1 MYFYVNNSLMAQPVR
16 QVIKEA
22 HPELAAK
29 PFYTLIID
37 GNNLLRQ
44 CMVDTKA
51 NAEGVHYG
59 GIFQFF
65 LQIKL
70 MMKDLR
76 YDYVYVVFDDTDSG
90 ILRYQLYNDY
100 KANRQKNYAKHLMA
114 DGEESDYW
122 KRLNR
127 TLKGMERAIY
137 NKKKKKR
144 EEDLTDEERAEREER
159 KRKQAIVDENFER
172 ERNIIML
179 YCVEMSIRVL
189 FDDRTEGDDFIA
201 YYVNHKVPEERIVI
215 VSTDNDLTQ
224 LISPTVN
231 VYNRMLKKYLKP
243 TNFKE
248 IKGYPVENVLLKKVL
263 CGDTSDNIGN
273 IKGLSE
279 ARLMELMPE
288 IAERPVTLDE
298 VKKRAQEKID
308 ERIQEKKKPIQW
320 HENIVNGVSNK
331 TYDGDFY
338 EINEKIIDL
347 KHPLLTKSAEEDVEA
362 MMYAPLDPEG
372 RSFDNLYAMVIRD
385 GIEGLVDLNS
395 FSSFFVPFKEL
406 ADREKKRF
414 EEATKEN

>member
-1 MYFYVNNSLMAQPVR
+1 MGQPVR
-16 QVIKEA
+16 QIIKEN
-22 HPELAAK
+22 HPELSAK
-29 PFYTLIID
+29 PFYTLLID

-44 CMVDTKA
+44 CMADTKV
-51 NAEGVHYG
+51 NSDGIHYG

-76 YDYVYVVFDDTDSG
+76 YDYVYVVFDDSESG
-90 ILRYQLYNDY
+90 ILRYKYYHEY
-100 KANRQKNYAKHLMA
+100 KANRDKKYAQQMINA
-114 DGEESDYW
+114 DEESDYW

-127 TLKGMERAIY
+127 TLKGMEQAIY
-137 NKKKKKR
+137 NKKKRKKELT
-144 EEDLTDEERAEREER
+144 EEEQAAAEERRR
-159 KRKQAIVDENFER
+159 KKEIVDENFER

-189 FDDRTEGDDFIA
+189 FDDKTEGDDFIA
-201 YYVNHKVPEERIVI
+201 YYVNHKRPEERIVI

-231 VYNRMLKKYLKP
+231 VYNRTIKKYLKP
-243 TNFKE
+243 ANFKA
-248 IKGYPVENVLLKKVL
+248 IKGYPVENVVLKKIL

-279 ARLMELMPE
+279 ARLMDLMPE
-288 IAERPVTLDE
+288 IAERPVTIEE
-298 VKKRAQEKID
+298 VKERAKEKID
-308 ERIQEKKKPIQW
+308 ERINEKKKPIQW
-320 HENIVNGVSNK
+320 HENIINGVSNK

-338 EINEKIIDL
+338 EINKKIIDL
-347 KHPLLTKSAEEDVEA
+347 THPLLTKSAEEDIEA

-372 RSFDNLYAMVIRD
+372 RSFENLYNMVVRD
-385 GIEGLVDLNS
+385 GIEGLIDINS

-406 ADREKKRF
+406 SDRERRRYEDYIK
-414 EEATKEN
+414 NHQS

>member
-1 MYFYVNNSLMAQPVR
+1 MYIQLKNFMGQPVR
-16 QVIKEA
+16 KIIQES
-22 HPELAAK
+22 HPELSAK

-44 CMVDTKA
+44 CMADSKV
-51 NAEGVHYG
+51 NSEGVHYG

-70 MMKDLR
+70 LMRDIR

-90 ILRYQLYNDY
+90 ILRYQLYHDY
-100 KANRQKNYAKHLMA
+100 KANRDKNYAKHLIA
-114 DGEESDYW
+114 EGEESDYW

-137 NKKKKKR
+137 NKKKKKEYET
-144 EEDLTDEERAEREER
+144 EEDKIEAEIRRRKKEE
-159 KRKQAIVDENFER
+159 VDENFER
-172 ERNIIML
+172 ERNIIMM
-179 YCVEMSIRVL
+179 YCVEMYIRVL

-201 YYVNHKVPEERIVI
+201 YYVLHKKPEERVVI

-231 VYNRMLKKYLKP
+231 VYNRMIKKYLKP
-243 TNFKE
+243 ANFKN
-248 IKGYPVENVLLKKVL
+248 IKGIPIENVLIKKIF
-263 CGDTSDNIGN
+263 CGDPSDNIGN

-279 ARLMELMPE
+279 NRLMELMPE
-288 IAERPVTLDE
+288 IAERPVTIDE
-298 VKKRAQEKID
+298 IKKRAQEKID
-308 ERIQEKKKPIQW
+308 ERIEQKKKPLSW

-347 KHPLLTKSAEEDVEA
+347 KHPLLTKSAEEDISE
-362 MMYAPLDPEG
+362 MMYAPIDPEG
-372 RSFDNLYAMVIRD
+372 RSFENLYTMIKRD
-385 GIEGLVDLNS
+385 GIEDLMDSKS
-395 FSSFFVPFKEL
+395 FSNFFIPFNEL
-406 ADREKKRF
+406 ANREIKRY
-414 EEATKEN
+414 EEYLQE

>member
-1 MYFYVNNSLMAQPVR
+1 MYFYVNYSLMAQPVR

-231 VYNRMLKKYLKP
+231 VYNRTLKKYLKP

-347 KHPLLTKSAEEDVEA
+347 KHPLLTKSAEEDIEA
-362 MMYAPLDPEG
+362 MMYAPLDPDG

-385 GIEGLVDLNS
+385 GIEG
-395 FSSFFVPFKEL
+395 F
-406 ADREKKRF
+406 
-414 EEATKEN
+414 

>member
-1 MYFYVNNSLMAQPVR
+1 MYFYVNDSLMAQPVR

-231 VYNRMLKKYLKP
+231 VYNRTLKKYLKP

-347 KHPLLTKSAEEDVEA
+347 KHPLLTKSAEEDIEA
-362 MMYAPLDPEG
+362 MMYAPLDPDG

>member
-1 MYFYVNNSLMAQPVR
+1 MGQPVR
-16 QVIKEA
+16 QSIKES

-44 CMVDTKA
+44 CMADTKA
-51 NAEGVHYG
+51 NAEGIHYG

-100 KANRQKNYAKHLMA
+100 KANRDKNYAKHLMA

-137 NKKKKKR
+137 SKKKKKR
-144 EEDLTDEERAEREER
+144 DEDLTDEERAEREER
-159 KRKQAIVDENFER
+159 RRKKEIVDENFER

-201 YYVNHKVPEERIVI
+201 YYVNHKRPEERVVI

-243 TNFKE
+243 TNFKA
-248 IKGYPVENVLLKKVL
+248 IKGYPVENVVLRKIL

-279 ARLMELMPE
+279 TRLMELMPE
-288 IAERPVTLDE
+288 IAERPVTIEE
-298 VKKRAQEKID
+298 VKERAKEKID
-308 ERIQEKKKPIQW
+308 ERINEKKKPIQW
-320 HENIVNGVSNK
+320 HENIINGVSNK

-338 EINEKIIDL
+338 EINRKIIDL
-347 KHPLLTKSAEEDVEA
+347 SHPLLTKSAEEDIEA

-372 RSFDNLYAMVIRD
+372 RSFDNLYNMVVRD
-385 GIEGLVDLNS
+385 GIEGLIDVNS

-406 ADREKKRF
+406 ADREKRRYEDYIK
-414 EEATKEN
+414 NGQV